1 MPTRLVLA
9 TIGAALLAAPLAHA
23 QTPAAPAAPAA
34 PATPATPAVAAAI
47 PDAMPF
53 DIPYGAPIS
62 LDQAQKAIATAA
74 ADANKRKWKM
84 AITVVDPS
92 GNLIAHATL
101 DNTQYASI
109 AIAQSKAR
117 TAATLRR
124 STLLLANAVNGG
136 SPATLSLLGL
146 FAGAASEGGLPIVVD
161 GKLIGAIGVSGGT
174 GGQDGV
180 IAKVGLDA
188 LTAK

>member
-1 MPTRLVLA
+1 MLKSLALA
-9 TIGAALLAAPLAHA
+9 TIAAALLAPQHAHA
-23 QTPAAPAAPAA
+23 QAPATPPASPAAPAP
-34 PATPATPAVAAAI
+34 I

-53 DIPYGAPIS
+53 DIPYGAPIN
-62 LDQAQKAIATAA
+62 LEQAHKAIAAAA
-74 ADANKRKWKM
+74 ADAQKRNWKM
-84 AITVVDPS
+84 AIAVVDPS

-109 AIAQSKAR
+109 AISQAKAR
-117 TAATLRR
+117 TAAMLRR
-124 STLLLANAVNGG
+124 STLLLANAVNSG

-180 IAKVGLDA
+180 IAKVGMDA

>member
-1 MPTRLVLA
+1 MRKNLVLA
-9 TIGAALLAAPLAHA
+9 TIGAALLAAPIAPQLAHA
-23 QTPAAPAAPAA
+23 QAPAAPAA
-34 PATPATPAVAAAI
+34 PAPI

-53 DIPYGAPIS
+53 DIPYGTPIN
-62 LDQAQKAIATAA
+62 LDQAHKAITAA
-74 ADANKRKWKM
+74 AAEANKRHWKM

-109 AIAQSKAR
+109 AISQAKAR
-117 TAATLRR
+117 TAAMLRR
-124 STLLLANAVNGG
+124 PTLLLANAVNSG

-180 IAKVGLDA
+180 IAKAGMDA
-188 LTAK
+188 MAAK